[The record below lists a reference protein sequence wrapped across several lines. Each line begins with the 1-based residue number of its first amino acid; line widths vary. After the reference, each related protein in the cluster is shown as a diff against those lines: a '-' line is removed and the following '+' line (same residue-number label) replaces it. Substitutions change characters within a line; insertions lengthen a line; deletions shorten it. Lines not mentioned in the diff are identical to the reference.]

1 MRKQTFFISFLAVF
15 VVAFFIGSQAYAS
28 GLADYVNPETGYEA
42 VLEDDAGL
50 LTEEETEEL
59 GLVMES
65 ITFYGNVAFKTILE
79 NYDSADNYARSC
91 FRSLFGQENGTLFL
105 IDMDNRK
112 LWIFSD
118 GAMYK
123 IITKDNANTITDNVY
138 RYASREEYGKCAIE
152 AFSQILSLLQGE
164 RIARPMKYI
173 SNAMLAVVMAL
184 LLNFGIVC
192 FLTRIKKPADR
203 ELLQKM
209 ETSFSATAAAA
220 TFRYETKV
228 YDPQSSGSGG
238 GRSGGG
244 GGSSS
249 GGGGRSS
256 GGGGGHSF

>member
-1 MRKQTFFISFLAVF
+1 M
-15 VVAFFIGSQAYAS
+15 
-28 GLADYVNPETGYEA
+28 
-42 VLEDDAGL
+42 LEDDAGL

-59 GLVMES
+59 LPVMEN
-65 ITFYGNVAFKTILE
+65 ITSYGNVAFKTIWE
-79 NYDSADNYARSC
+79 NFDSADNYARSC

-105 IDMDNRK
+105 IDMDNRE

-123 IITKDNANTITDNVY
+123 TITKDNANTITDNVY
-138 RYASREEYGKCAIE
+138 RYASREKYGECAIE

-209 ETSFSATAAAA
+209 ETAFSATSATA

-228 YDPQSSGSGG
+228 YDSQSSGSSGRSGRRSGG
-238 GRSGGG
+238 GRSSGGRRSGRSGGG
-244 GGSSS
+244 GGH
-249 GGGGRSS
+249 R
-256 GGGGGHSF
+256 F